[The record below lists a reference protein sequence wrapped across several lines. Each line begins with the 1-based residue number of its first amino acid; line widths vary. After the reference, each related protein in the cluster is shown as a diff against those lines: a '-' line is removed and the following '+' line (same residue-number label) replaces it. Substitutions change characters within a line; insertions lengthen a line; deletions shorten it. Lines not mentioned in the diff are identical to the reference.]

1 MRVQVHLYSQSE
13 PCEFQN
19 VRNAYTKD
27 GLYCVWVMPAQ
38 VGDPSTV
45 YKFPTEHI
53 FRIKE
58 IGDWNFVSPAAG
70 TISQQKEKR

>member
-13 PCEFQN
+13 PCEFNN

-27 GLYCVWVMPAQ
+27 GLYCVWTTARADGTEEVAI
-38 VGDPSTV
+38 
-45 YKFPTEHI
+45 YKFPVEHI

-58 IGDWNFVSPAAG
+58 MP
-70 TISQQKEKR
+70 R